1 MRIGSVVKAF
11 GMFGV
16 VLDFRYKKG
25 NHSEALVQWEQGKA
39 WAYQGVLELI
49 VE

>member
-16 VLDFRYKKG
+16 VLDFRYE
-25 NHSEALVQWEQGKA
+25 NNRDVLVQWEQGKA